1 MYTGP
6 GSGPMWAA
14 SAAWDTL
21 GAELASA
28 ASSYRAVVSGLLR
41 EPWLG
46 PAAMS
51 MAAAATPYQA
61 WMSST
66 GEQARQAA
74 NLARAAAMAFEAA
87 FAATVPPALVTE
99 NRAMLAALV
108 ATNIFGQNT
117 PAIAATETVYAEMWA
132 QDATTMYGYAIGS
145 AAATRL
151 TPFLAPPQNTNPA
164 GVGAQ
169 ASAVAQAAGSA
180 AGSNSAALSQLISTL
195 PSVLQAMA
203 TGAALAPFTTALQDV
218 TAGEFLNFISGWTF
232 VASGV
237 LFILGPVLEGPVNGL
252 VGPLAAAGAYGPE
265 AAAAALPS
273 AAGVVGSGST
283 LGRAP
288 VLAGAGRA
296 ASVGGLSVPQAWAQ
310 SAPGT
315 SRAVTAIPQPTLA
328 GFSEPAPD
336 GMGPGLGGMLSGS
349 LMAAAA
355 GGGGA
360 AGGGWAATR
369 SAAAQRGAGAAAA
382 GGAVQSGSQTP
393 ARYGLRPSV
402 IPQVARALPGG
413 AQGDSAW
420 ADQRAQA
427 GEAALSENLRDEI
440 NDLRR
445 QISEL
450 AMERD
455 VLMRSM
461 AIWARESIGSDPPRG

>member
-1 MYTGP
+1 
-6 GSGPMWAA
+6 MWAA

-21 GAELASA
+21 GAELTSA

-74 NLARAAAMAFEAA
+74 NQARTAAMAFEAA

-132 QDATTMYGYAIGS
+132 QDATTMYGYAVGS
-145 AAATRL
+145 AAAARL

-169 ASAVAQAAGSA
+169 AGAVAQAAGSA
-180 AGSNSAALSQLISTL
+180 AASNSAALSQLISTL
-195 PSVLQAMA
+195 PSVLQALA

-252 VGPLAAAGAYGPE
+252 VGPLAAAGAYGAE

-273 AAGVVGSGST
+273 AAGLVGSGST
-283 LGRAP
+283 VGRAP

-310 SAPGT
+310 AAPQAMPGT

-360 AGGGWAATR
+360 AGGSWAATR
-369 SAAAQRGAGAAAA
+369 SAAGQRG
-382 GGAVQSGSQTP
+382 GGVTAPGGPAQSGSQTP
-393 ARYGLRPSV
+393 ARYGPRPSV

-413 AQGDSAW
+413 TQGETAW
-420 ADQRAQA
+420 ADQHAQA
-427 GEAALSENLRDEI
+427 GEAALSETLRDEI

-461 AIWARESIGSDPPRG
+461 AIWARESMGSDPPRG